1 MKKRRWLSA
10 VLLIAGLTLAILAAL
25 WFLMLESPR
34 TVYAVRAET
43 KDFPREVVG
52 FGQVGPRRVVLAFGR
67 QGSVAEVLVRPGD
80 RVSEGQP
87 LAHLDDTNLRKRLE
101 VAESRLELARL
112 DARQSAERFRNQ
124 LAALESDLERA
135 RAELEVQRKL
145 LEAGAASAAQVERA
159 RQRVALLEERLAAT
173 RKSLEAD
180 QPTRRAR
187 IEALEADVAA
197 AKEALAE
204 SRLIAPEAGVVEVV
218 TLVPGRG
225 ASGSIVLRLPGS
237 PVLEARFSVADGS
250 ELRPGQPS
258 RLVFEAWPPVEL
270 ETTVATVLPPEPG
283 ADWATAQFEDVAGV
297 PEVNTQFT
305 ARVTVEVL
313 PRAVVVPR
321 QALVEE
327 EGETFVWV
335 VHLRHARRVPVR
347 VIARNPDEVAVTG
360 LKAGTTVLSRPPSDL
375 KEGERL
381 RLIEDPGN

>member
-10 VLLIAGLTLAILAAL
+10 VLLIVGLTLAILGAL

-34 TVYAVRAET
+34 AVYVIEAET

-52 FGQVGPRRVVLAFGR
+52 LGQVGPRRVVLAFGQ

-80 RVSEGQP
+80 GVSQGQL
-87 LAHLDDTNLRKRLE
+87 LARLDDTNLRKRLE

-112 DARQSAERFRNQ
+112 DARQSAERLRNQ
-124 LAALESDLERA
+124 MAMLESDLERA

-145 LEAGAASAAQVERA
+145 LEAGAASAAQVEQA

-173 RKSLEAD
+173 RKSLEVD
-180 QPTRRAR
+180 QQTRRAR
-187 IEALEADVAA
+187 IEALETDVAA
-197 AKEALAE
+197 AKEALVE
-204 SRLIAPEAGVVEVV
+204 SRLVAPEAGVVEVV
-218 TLVPGRG
+218 TLVRGQG
-225 ASGSIVLRLPGS
+225 ASGSVVLRLPGL

-250 ELRPGQPS
+250 ELRPGQPA
-258 RLVFEAWPPVEL
+258 RLVFETWPPVEL
-270 ETTVATVLPPEPG
+270 ATAVAAVLPPEPG
-283 ADWATAQFEDVAGV
+283 ADWTTAQFEDVAGV

-305 ARVTVEVL
+305 AQVTVQVL
-313 PRAVVVPR
+313 PRAVVVPHL
-321 QALVEE
+321 ALVEE

-335 VHLRHARRVPVR
+335 VHLRRARLAPVR

-375 KEGERL
+375 QEGERL
-381 RLIEDPGN
+381 RPIEDSGD